1 MIYLILINIS
11 KELQKKFGILK
22 LEIEEIKLKFNGDF
36 KERKDIY
43 EGLFDEENTNKLE
56 DKFDYINSNINNI
69 KLKSINNIN
78 YNNEYDIKDN
88 NDISSNDYG
97 GTYLLNHRNKF
108 SKEEIDKKHYQIIKK
123 FKLYEKLLLIV
134 LIQKKEN
141 EEDDILIL
149 LIIENE
155 KKNDKDKIKY
165 IEGTNYKNI
174 SDFIET
180 MKLNDI
186 IINNTQYYSFNS
198 TGNYTLEIIFK
209 KPLLTTEEM
218 FKYCHELTDI
228 NLTQFHTGE
237 VENMTDMFN
246 GCDNLKN
253 VNMKN
258 IYAPK
263 LKNIGGMFSKCYS
276 LTSIDLSSFKAN
288 YLEDISK
295 LFG

>member
-1 MIYLILINIS
+1 MSLSIEINKEEDIVRFSNSPSIPLIEN
-11 KELQKKFGILK
+11 KKN
-22 LEIEEIKLKFNGDF
+22 KLK
-36 KERKDIY
+36 
-43 EGLFDEENTNKLE
+43 
-56 DKFDYINSNINNI
+56 
-69 KLKSINNIN
+69 
-78 YNNEYDIKDN
+78 
-88 NDISSNDYG
+88 
-97 GTYLLNHRNKF
+97 
-108 SKEEIDKKHYQIIKK
+108 KEEKQYKIKPTIFILSTFAICLIII
-123 FKLYEKLLLIV
+123 FIV
-134 LIQKKEN
+134 LNMEKEN
-141 EEDDILIL
+141 EVKWNNNKIFAIYEINSIT
-149 LIIENE
+149 INVSFFNE
-155 KKNDKDKIKY
+155 K
-165 IEGTNYKNI
+165 YKNI

-263 LKNIGGMFSKCYS
+263 LKNIGGMFSKCY
-276 LTSIDLSSFKAN
+276 
-288 YLEDISK
+288 
-295 LFG
+295 